1 MRKTDH
7 KKNNNAFSLL
17 EILLYVGFIVLVA
30 GIFAGVLLLVTS
42 TQVEQSTQNELS
54 SQLNFAMQTIQRFV
68 KESSLIDIP
77 ADNATTTLLLRM
89 RDTTQDPTLLFLSN
103 ETIYLQQGEN
113 QAQKITDAQN
123 TKTTSLEFKKFTQY
137 PGKDIV
143 QIDIA
148 MSSPQQVQGKTV
160 SRSLRSAVS
169 RASAATFDSDLIPG
183 SDNSYSVGLTPS
195 TRWRDGAFA
204 GNLIVGGNVGIGQ
217 TTPSYALDITGGIRA
232 TASTT
237 FLGSFSVGTSTV
249 DGDRALIA
257 VGGGSGKHTAAFL
270 NQLGVGLALGATGE
284 ATSTASMQAF
294 GLGTGNYLPL
304 LINLNGG
311 NVGIGQDTTDPQ
323 AQLEVSGGI
332 RLNTTSQRPTC
343 DSPQRG
349 TLWFTQAGAGDTFSV
364 CIYTSAQGYIWK
376 AL

>member
-1 MRKTDH
+1 MRKH
-7 KKNNNAFSLL
+7 VRNSSGFSLVEL
-17 EILLYVGFIVLVA
+17 VIYIGIVGITA
-30 GIFAGVLLLVTS
+30 GILTGVLTTVTT
-42 TQVEQSTQNELS
+42 TQVEQSTNNEVS
-54 SQLNFAMQTIQRFV
+54 GQLNFAMQTIQRIV
-68 KESSLIDIP
+68 QESSLIDIP
-77 ADNATTTLLLRM
+77 TNTATTTLTLRTKE
-89 RDTTQDPTLLFLSN
+89 DGNDPTIISLADGV
-103 ETIYLQQGEN
+103 IYVQQGSGSA
-113 QAQKITDAQN
+113 QAITDTN
-123 TKTTSLEFKKFTQY
+123 NGTINFLEFKKFTQY

-249 DGDRALIA
+249 DSNRGIVV
-257 VGGGSGKHTAAFL
+257 VGGGWGKHTAAFL